1 MSSPSVS
8 ALILASSSASSP
20 SFSSYGLSNK
30 YLYFYELYTSGN
42 KDVNFLINK
51 PFNIKTFDEFIYYNQ
66 DYKTDKEYKKHK
78 NKILNELAFK
88 KHHLYYNVLPS
99 IEYKDEIKNDFY
111 NKCSFTHDKK
121 FNKSVKQM
129 IYNNLDLYFLL
140 LDYNEERTQTILKGQ
155 IRLNDNLQ
163 NQIYIFNYEC
173 DSSKDNKI
181 LQILKFIISLIYY
194 DEYDNTKED
203 ILLTLFHLFQK
214 KFKYDFFLIP
224 PFNDERKKQI
234 NFIEINK
241 LLYMFL
247 GSDKLPDIEINKI
260 NIVELE
266 KIKFE
271 CNICTE
277 EKEEDEQNKIN
288 CLCTLKLC
296 IECYDQ
302 LINKCC
308 PLCRRH
314 NPEFN
319 KIKNNNNVK
328 RIIIK
333 KLYNNKIYEYD
344 KTQNIYDDE
353 TINILYF
360 DNKKKSF
367 EDFDIKLDVLR
378 NIKSN
383 FYNKLK
389 NEIMYFSTDFLINKL
404 NLQMINKLRRLLI
417 DTLKENESNDTN
429 EIIFALLGL
438 FYNLDY
444 EEMRQDYNQNE
455 IFNDIYNDIINTD
468 GFNLILNHTE
478 YYNKMLENGLSPYEY
493 ETENEDEDTLKI
505 LYTYDD
511 IFNNSKL
518 CNNVGYDDDIK
529 KIRKTNKFLE
539 KHFIYNIEIV
549 DETMET
555 Y

>member
-8 ALILASSSASSP
+8 AFVLASSSASVP

-30 YLYFYELYTSGN
+30 YLYFYELYTSEN
-42 KDVNFLINK
+42 KDKNFLLYK
-51 PFNIKTFDEFIYYNQ
+51 PFNIKTFDEFIYYNK

-78 NKILNELAFK
+78 NKILNELSFK
-88 KHHLYYNVLPS
+88 KHHLYFDVLS

-111 NKCSFTHDKK
+111 NKCSFIHDKK
-121 FNKSVKQM
+121 FNKCVKQM
-129 IYNNLDLYFLL
+129 IYNNIDLYILL
-140 LDYNEERTQTILKGQ
+140 LDYNEERAQAILKGQ
-155 IRLNDNLQ
+155 IILNDNLE
-163 NQIYIFNYEC
+163 NKIYIFNSEC

-181 LQILKFIISLIYY
+181 LQILKFIISFIYY
-194 DEYDNTKED
+194 DEYDNTKEN
-203 ILLTLFHLFQK
+203 ILITLFHLFQK
-214 KFKYDFFLIP
+214 KFKFDFFLIP
-224 PFNDERKKQI
+224 PENEQRKKQI

-277 EKEEDEQNKIN
+277 EKEEDEQNNIK
-288 CLCTLKLC
+288 CLCSLKLC

-308 PLCRRH
+308 PLCRRQ
-314 NPEFN
+314 NPEFK
-319 KIKNNNNVK
+319 KIENNNNVNK
-328 RIIIK
+328 IIIK
-333 KLYNNKIYEYD
+333 KFYNNKIYEYETEYD
-344 KTQNIYDDE
+344 SYDDE

-367 EDFDIKLDVLR
+367 ENFDVKLDVLR

-383 FYNKLK
+383 FYNRLK
-389 NEIMYFSTDFLINKL
+389 DDIMYYDTSFLIDKL
-404 NLQMINKLRRLLI
+404 NLQLTPKLRRLLI
-417 DTLKENESNDTN
+417 DTLKENESTN
-429 EIIFALLGL
+429 TCEIIFSLLGL
-438 FYNLDY
+438 SYNIDY
-444 EEMRQDYNQNE
+444 EEMKENYNQNE
-455 IFNDIYNDIINTD
+455 IFNDFYNELINTD

-478 YYNKMLENGLSPYEY
+478 YYNEMLENGLSSYEY
-493 ETENEDEDTLKI
+493 ENEDDDTLKI
-505 LYTYDD
+505 LYTYDN

-518 CNNVGYDDDIK
+518 FYNVGYDDDIK

-549 DETMET
+549 DETIET

>member
-8 ALILASSSASSP
+8 ALVLASSSASVP

-30 YLYFYELYTSGN
+30 YLYFYELYTSEN
-42 KDVNFLINK
+42 KDDNFLINK
-51 PFNIKTFDEFIYYNQ
+51 PFNIKTFDDFIYFNK

-88 KHHLYYNVLPS
+88 KHHLYYDVLS

-111 NKCSFTHDKK
+111 NKCSFIHDKK
-121 FNKSVKQM
+121 FNKCVKQM
-129 IYNNLDLYFLL
+129 IYNNLDLYILL
-140 LDYNEERTQTILKGQ
+140 LDYNEERLETVLKGQ
-155 IRLNDNLQ
+155 VILNDNLE
-163 NQIYIFNYEC
+163 NKIYIFNSEC
-173 DSSKDNKI
+173 DTSKDNKI
-181 LQILKFIISLIYY
+181 LQILKFITTFIFYE
-194 DEYDNTKED
+194 EYDNTKEN

-214 KFKYDFFLIP
+214 KFKFDFFLIP
-224 PFNDERKKQI
+224 PFNEERKKQI
-234 NFIEINK
+234 NYIEINK

-288 CLCTLKLC
+288 CLCSLKLC
-296 IECYDQ
+296 FECYDQ

-308 PLCRRH
+308 PLCRRQK
-314 NPEFN
+314 PEFK
-319 KIKNNNNVK
+319 KIENNNNVNK
-328 RIIIK
+328 IIIK
-333 KLYNNKIYEYD
+333 KLYNNKIYEYND
-344 KTQNIYDDE
+344 TQNINDDE

-367 EDFDIKLDVLR
+367 DNFDVKLDILR

-383 FYNKLK
+383 FYDRLK
-389 NEIMYFSTDFLINKL
+389 DDIMYYNTDFLINKL
-404 NLQMINKLRRLLI
+404 NLELTTKLRRSLI
-417 DTLKENESNDTN
+417 DTLKENESRETN
-429 EIIFALLGL
+429 EIIFSLLGL
-438 FYNLDY
+438 SYNIDY
-444 EEMRQDYNQNE
+444 EEMKQNYNQNE
-455 IFNDIYNDIINTD
+455 IFNDFYNELINTD

-478 YYNKMLENGLSPYEY
+478 YYNEMLENGLSPYEY
-493 ETENEDEDTLKI
+493 ENEDDDKLKI
-505 LYTYDD
+505 LYTYDN

-518 CNNVGYDDDIK
+518 FYNVGYDDDIK

-549 DETMET
+549 DETIET